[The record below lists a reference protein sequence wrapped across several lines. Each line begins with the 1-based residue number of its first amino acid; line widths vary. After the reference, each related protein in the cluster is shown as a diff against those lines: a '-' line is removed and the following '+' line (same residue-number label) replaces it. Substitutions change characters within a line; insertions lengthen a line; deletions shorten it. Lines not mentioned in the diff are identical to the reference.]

1 MNEMKK
7 EQTELLDF
15 TVNPTFL
22 ELMKQPISSI
32 KISNF
37 FSFDMERNGRML
49 HCTIYSGKDG
59 QVNISDINKNGMH
72 GNTILR
78 DFCQTPEDFK
88 KMLEKLDDLLTRM
101 PVWD

>member
-32 KISNF
+32 KISSYL
-37 FSFDMERNGRML
+37 SFDMERNGRML

-88 KMLEKLDDLLTRM
+88 KMLEKLDDLLTRI
-101 PVWD
+101 PVQE

>member
-1 MNEMKK
+1 MKR
-7 EQTELLDF
+7 EQTELLDY

-32 KISNF
+32 KISAY
-37 FSFDMERNGRML
+37 FSFDMTRNGKQL
-49 HCTIYSGKDG
+49 HCTIYSGKEG
-59 QVNISDINKNGMH
+59 QVNISDIDKNGML

-78 DFCQTPEDFK
+78 DFCQTPDDFK

-101 PVWD
+101 PKWE